1 MPSFL
6 TMMCVANLAES
17 SFYHQE
23 QLKPRHEPPADPTTS
38 KHTTY
43 ICGHHEAHRHQIG
56 VGHPKACSDSRD
68 EVKLKVYG
76 FMGWETKYLHLFQLL
91 IVKCPMIAGSDK
103 KHWEDKHYTYCRLG
117 AGYANI
123 LVMFFSSHELLCHR
137 YSGLLGESMVS
148 LVFS

>member
-68 EVKLKVYG
+68 EVKLK
-76 FMGWETKYLHLFQLL
+76 LL

>member
-68 EVKLKVYG
+68 EVKLK
-76 FMGWETKYLHLFQLL
+76 LL

-137 YSGLLGESMVS
+137 HSGLLGESMVS